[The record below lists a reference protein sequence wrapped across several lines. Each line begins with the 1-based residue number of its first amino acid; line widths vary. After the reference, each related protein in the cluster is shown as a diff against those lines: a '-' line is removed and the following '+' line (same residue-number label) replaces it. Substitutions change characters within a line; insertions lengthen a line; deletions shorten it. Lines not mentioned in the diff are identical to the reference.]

1 MIEIDLRAAM
11 IAAPA
16 VTALVGQ
23 RIAAGILPEGELR
36 PYVTYAL
43 VTGERIPSM
52 TDSGLMR
59 HARMQVNCWSQSYSE
74 AKQIALAV
82 QSAIEASALF
92 EVVFIGD
99 QDLYDPETN
108 LFYMVLDYSVWQV
121 TA

>member
-36 PYVTYAL
+36 PYVTYSL

-92 EVVFIGD
+92 EVVFISD

>member
-23 RIAAGILPEGELR
+23 RIAAGLLPEGEVR
-36 PYVTYAL
+36 PYITYSL

-59 HARMQVNCWSQSYSE
+59 HARMQINCWSPNYGE

-82 QSAIEASALF
+82 QTAIEASALF
-92 EVVFIGD
+92 DCVFIND
-99 QDLYDPETN
+99 QDLIDPETN
-108 LFYMVLDYSVWQV
+108 LFYVVLDYSVWQV

>member
-11 IAAPA
+11 LAAPA
-16 VTALVGQ
+16 VTAIVGQ
-23 RIAAGILPEGELR
+23 RIAAGLLPEGELR
-36 PYVTYAL
+36 PYITYSL

-59 HARMQVNCWSQSYSE
+59 HARMQINCWSISYGE

-82 QSAIEASALF
+82 QTAIEASALF
-92 EVVFIGD
+92 DCVFIND
-99 QDLYDPETN
+99 QDLIDPETN
-108 LFYMVLDYSVWQV
+108 LFYVVLDYSVWQV

>member
-1 MIEIDLRAAM
+1 MIEVDLRAAM

-23 RIAAGILPEGELR
+23 RIAAGILPEGEVR
-36 PYVTYAL
+36 PYVTYSL

-59 HARMQVNCWSQSYSE
+59 HARMQVNCWSPSYSE

-82 QSAIEASALF
+82 QTAIEASALF
-92 EVVFIGD
+92 EVVFISD